1 MLSVPRTGGLWGPGC
16 GEVRREN
23 IFSPNQKLQI
33 GLRDFQQGEP
43 PRFCI
48 ESQTRRVWLPQFLET
63 KLQTDTDNSSQ
74 VSFQSEQFAAN
85 CNLHYQTYYSFSLVL
100 AINTI
105 VRDSRHISIS
115 TFPTLAN
122 LVIFQAS
129 PHSIA
134 DMEFVINF
142 TPADFQA
149 KNFTP
154 SISPNLR
161 PVDAL
166 AEKHHWLTHGQLEIK
181 RC

>member
-1 MLSVPRTGGLWGPGC
+1 MLSLPRTGGLWGPGC
-16 GEVRREN
+16 DDVRREN
-23 IFSPNQKLQI
+23 IFSSNQKLQI

-48 ESQTRRVWLPQFLET
+48 ESQTRRVWLPHFLET
-63 KLQTDTDNSSQ
+63 ELQTDTDNSSQ

-129 PHSIA
+129 PHSIICLSYVYRLCS
-134 DMEFVINF
+134 FFNIV
-142 TPADFQA
+142 Q
-149 KNFTP
+149 KGWGGVK
-154 SISPNLR
+154 
-161 PVDAL
+161 PVL
-166 AEKHHWLTHGQLEIK
+166 KKYRFCNGILT
-181 RC
+181 